1 VVGDGARDIIK
12 SALAG
17 GERNSLFAGL
27 RAAGGWDINQQSPE
41 VEAFIQ
47 ADAGLGEN
55 INLFAEASA
64 GLDEWQATAG
74 LKWSW

>member
-1 VVGDGARDIIK
+1 MGDGAKDIIK

-27 RAAGGWDINQQSPE
+27 RAAGGWDINRQSPE

-64 GLDEWQATAG
+64 GLDDWQATAG

>member
-1 VVGDGARDIIK
+1 MGDGAKDIIK

-41 VEAFIQ
+41 VEAFVQ
-47 ADAGLGEN
+47 ANAVVSGN
-55 INLFAEASA
+55 INLYAEAAA
-64 GLDEWQATAG
+64 GLDDWQATAG
-74 LKWSW
+74 LKWGW

>member
-1 VVGDGARDIIK
+1 MVGDGAKDIIK
-12 SALAG
+12 SALG
-17 GERNSLFAGL
+17 SDERNSLFAGL
-27 RAAGGWDINQQSPE
+27 RATGGWDINRQSPE

-47 ADAGLGEN
+47 ADAAFGEN

-64 GLDEWQATAG
+64 GLDDWQATAG

>member
-1 VVGDGARDIIK
+1 MGDGAKDIIK

-41 VEAFIQ
+41 VEAFVQ
-47 ADAGLGEN
+47 ANAVVGEN
-55 INLFAEASA
+55 INLYAEAAA
-64 GLDEWQATAG
+64 GLDDWQATAG
-74 LKWSW
+74 LRWGW